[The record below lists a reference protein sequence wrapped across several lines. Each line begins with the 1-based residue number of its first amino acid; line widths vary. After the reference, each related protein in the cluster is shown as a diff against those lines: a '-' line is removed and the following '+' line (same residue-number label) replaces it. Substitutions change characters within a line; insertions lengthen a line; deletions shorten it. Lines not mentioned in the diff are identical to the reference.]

1 MSRLMRESLSSI
13 LRLSLWNSIV
23 ARQAA
28 QARARK
34 KLSKL
39 KKTPAVTIDGTPV
52 TLLAN
57 IEFPD
62 DCKAALENGAVGIG
76 LFRSEFLFMGRNRH
90 TARIPGE
97 EEQSRPYKKAVTL
110 MKGRPVTIRTTISVR
125 QNRSARRRRVH

>member
-1 MSRLMRESLSSI
+1 MPMPESLSSI
-13 LRLSLWNSIV
+13 RTSVVLEQYR

-76 LFRSEFLFMGRNRH
+76 LFRSEFLFMGRNGNIS
-90 TARIPGE
+90 RIPGE
-97 EEQSRPYKKAVTL
+97 EEQFEAYKKAVTL
-110 MKGRPVTIRTTISVR
+110 MKGRPVTIRD
-125 QNRSARRRRVH
+125 NRYRC